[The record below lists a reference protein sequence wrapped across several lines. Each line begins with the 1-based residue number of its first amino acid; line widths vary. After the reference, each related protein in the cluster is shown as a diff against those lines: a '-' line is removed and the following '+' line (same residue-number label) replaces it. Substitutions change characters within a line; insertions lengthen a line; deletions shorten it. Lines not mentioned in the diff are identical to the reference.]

1 MVLETFE
8 SCDVV
13 TRVKYLCCGLQ
24 DGSRRSPF
32 SQSVD
37 AGFTDDFSW
46 GVTPVDSRIGYT
58 FIIDTSRLIEGE
70 FGGYTS

>member
-1 MVLETFE
+1 VVLETFE

-37 AGFTDDFSW
+37 AGFTDDFRW
-46 GVTPVDSRIGYT
+46 GVTPVDSTIGYT
-58 FIIDTSRLIEGE
+58 YISDTSRLIEGE
-70 FGGYTS
+70 FGGCTS